1 MGEIRR
7 VHSRVCPPTYSVCNA
22 HRHIAAVAE
31 LRDEE
36 GILPGSRAVFSV
48 RSPLDR
54 DWAGFEVKHV
64 IFRLE
69 AFVLGCKG
77 GSNPV

>member
-7 VHSRVCPPTYSVCNA
+7 VHPRVCPPTYSVCNT
-22 HRHIAAVAE
+22 HRHVAAIAE

-36 GILPGSRAVFSV
+36 SILAGSRAVFSV

-69 AFVLGCKG
+69 AFVFGCEG
-77 GSNPV
+77 CCNPV